1 MDTESKRPKCFDETM
16 RNNLEKVFIKYLNDS
31 KGIINCDTNYEDYV
45 KNTTSVDT
53 DDSEENTTMVKQN
66 DTYEETTQSENDV
79 EEDQNDDNDEE
90 DGEDDNNEDDELDE
104 DGNDDNDEDD
114 GDDDNDGNADNGDED
129 EDDTEGD
136 EDVDCGKEF
145 ERECKCPIGT
155 QCKLFDAGFESNDW
169 TCPMKKFGYI
179 PNSVH
184 IRHSV
189 DTCCIVALASI
200 VVNCVL
206 VVVMWNIN

>member
-1 MDTESKRPKCFDETM
+1 MDTESKRPKCFDENM

-53 DDSEENTTMVKQN
+53 DDSEENTTTVKQN
-66 DTYEETTQSENDV
+66 DTYEETTHSENDV
-79 EEDQNDDNDEE
+79 GEDQNDGIEE
-90 DGEDDNNEDDELDE
+90 DDEIDEDDNEE
-104 DGNDDNDEDD
+104 
-114 GDDDNDGNADNGDED
+114 
-129 EDDTEGD
+129 DTEGD

-155 QCKLFDAGFESNDW
+155 PCKLFDAGFESNDW
-169 TCPMKKFGYI
+169 TCPTKKFGYI

-189 DTCCIVALASI
+189 DSCCIVALASI

>member
-1 MDTESKRPKCFDETM
+1 MDTESKRPKCFDENM

-53 DDSEENTTMVKQN
+53 DDSEENTTTVKQN

-90 DGEDDNNEDDELDE
+90 DDNNEDDGIEEDDELEE
-104 DGNDDNDEDD
+104 DGEDGEDDN
-114 GDDDNDGNADNGDED
+114 D

-155 QCKLFDAGFESNDW
+155 QCKLFDAGFESNNW

>member
-1 MDTESKRPKCFDETM
+1 M
-16 RNNLEKVFIKYLNDS
+16 
-31 KGIINCDTNYEDYV
+31 
-45 KNTTSVDT
+45 
-53 DDSEENTTMVKQN
+53 Q
-66 DTYEETTQSENDV
+66 
-79 EEDQNDDNDEE
+79 DDNDE
-90 DGEDDNNEDDELDE
+90 EDDNNEDDGIEEDDELEE
-104 DGNDDNDEDD
+104 DGEDGEDDN
-114 GDDDNDGNADNGDED
+114 D

-155 QCKLFDAGFESNDW
+155 QCKLFDAGFESNNW